1 MRSRNSL
8 GGRDVP
14 VRSRRH
20 LFVNEKK
27 VGRKQDLADVEWLE
41 RNGE

>member
-8 GGRDVP
+8 GGLDVP
-14 VRSRRH
+14 VLSRRH
-20 LFVNEKK
+20 LFVNETS